1 MLVSVSGFR
10 FINDMEPYRITRVVF
25 VSYSG
30 KRVSVTLETEV
41 FTKPLH
47 FVKEK
52 ILDGFVAMCK
62 QSDDPIVKIEKVVV
76 VPVFKSV

>member
-1 MLVSVSGFR
+1 
-10 FINDMEPYRITRVVF
+10 MEPYRITRAVF

-30 KRVSVTLETEV
+30 KKASVALETEV

-47 FVKEK
+47 FVKER
-52 ILDGFVAMCK
+52 ILDGFVKMCK
-62 QSDDPIVKIEKVVV
+62 QSDDPFVKIEKVVV